1 MRQILLNLLLNAVS
15 AAEEGGGVRLVV
27 DLGEKQLHLAVTND
41 GDYIPQERM
50 DTLFEPFASTS
61 ERGHGLGLWIVY
73 QIVQQLGG
81 EIEVESLPGYT
92 IFKVEIPYGNA
103 V

>member
-1 MRQILLNLLLNAVS
+1 MN
-15 AAEEGGGVRLVV
+15 
-27 DLGEKQLHLAVTND
+27 
-41 GDYIPQERM
+41 
-50 DTLFEPFASTS
+50 TLFEPFATTN

-73 QIVQQLGG
+73 QIVQQLSG

-92 IFKVEIPYGNA
+92 TFKVQIPYGQS